1 MADGGSLLT
10 AQPNGPV
17 PCEPD
22 AWTSA
27 VPRVPAGTFQTTRE
41 PRGRSNLRRRYPYKP
56 GDSASVGPLTANS
69 QSATDAR
76 RLIPPQDDP
85 RMSRPRPTPCPNPT
99 CSNDAANSSPPS
111 AASAGRP
118 TNPLGFLQ
126 SLLMISIMPGRPAAP
141 LPPRQPLYSHARR
154 RGLDHEDAQDLVQ
167 GFFARLIDK
176 TALRQTTPERG
187 RFRSFLLAS
196 FGHFLANDHD
206 HRHALKRGGGV
217 EFVPLPETDQE
228 LPAEGKSSQYRLLR
242 PFLFRS
248 PDPGG
253 YDQAATALGLRAS
266 QMPKRVFRFRQRLR
280 ALVRE
285 EMAWTVCTPPE
296 LEAEWRHL
304 VDLIADGEPNDP
316 R

>member
-1 MADGGSLLT
+1 M
-10 AQPNGPV
+10 
-17 PCEPD
+17 
-22 AWTSA
+22 
-27 VPRVPAGTFQTTRE
+27 TTTIAM
-41 PRGRSNLRRRYPYKP
+41 PS
-56 GDSASVGPLTANS
+56 
-69 QSATDAR
+69 
-76 RLIPPQDDP
+76 
-85 RMSRPRPTPCPNPT
+85 
-99 CSNDAANSSPPS
+99 S
-111 AASAGRP
+111 AAAVS
-118 TNPLGFLQ
+118 N
-126 SLLMISIMPGRPAAP
+126 
-141 LPPRQPLYSHARR
+141 
-154 RGLDHEDAQDLVQ
+154 
-167 GFFARLIDK
+167 
-176 TALRQTTPERG
+176 
-187 RFRSFLLAS
+187 SF
-196 FGHFLANDHD
+196 
-206 HRHALKRGGGV
+206 
-217 EFVPLPETDQE
+217 PLPETDQE